1 MVDKGRT
8 STRQLTD
15 VSGLADDG
23 DSKGNVNVVCRFRP
37 LNQKEKDM
45 NEKPCVDF
53 GSDGKTVIVKS
64 QYDTM
69 GPLTFNFDKVFSPD
83 SIQNDVYE
91 AAARPIVESVLEGFN
106 GTVLTYGQTSSGK
119 THTMTGPSIDDPNQ
133 RGIIPRM
140 VNTVFSHIEN
150 ADDHLEFTVKV
161 AYCEIYLEKIR
172 DLLSPDKSNLKIS
185 EDKSRGIYIV
195 DLTEEYVVSD
205 QEVYNLMKT
214 GHSNREV
221 AYTHMNEGS
230 SRSHAIFS
238 LAVTQTNTRDLSSKS
253 GKLYLVDLAGSEK
266 VGKTGAEGKRLDEAK
281 NINKSLSTLGLVIFS
296 LTDGKSTHVPYR
308 DSKLT
313 RVLQDSLGGNSKTS
327 LIITCSP
334 ASYNEPE
341 TLSTLRFGIR
351 AKAIKNKPK
360 VNKEYS
366 VAELKMLLNQANEMI
381 AKKES
386 RVVLLEKYILDN
398 DMSLPTGITGE
409 ELKEETMA
417 NAKEYQ
423 EAVSMLE
430 IERQKLVDEL
440 ENSAQLKQN
449 LDSLSAKNMSLSKEN
464 DNLNGKLMSLLFTM
478 NSIEEKLQD
487 ALEEIERYKTKFDG
501 QTKHVHALE
510 EALKMQEARIN
521 EQAKE
526 ISRIP
531 IEFVPVVEKENL
543 LKDLKELKIRFK
555 SQEEALQESY
565 HRALEETKQKFDKL
579 IGETTTVEEI
589 TNLFTAEKE
598 KWTAEQHGLLKDLE
612 SKKNMIERLENEKEE
627 LRSTQEEEMKGKQE
641 SDTKLKEK
649 VNSLEKGLEQLTV
662 HYQLVAGK
670 YTAAKS
676 DIKNKDNKLKQYHER
691 NKKLERTI
699 STMKQEYED
708 LKEKFNNRENTVVDK
723 TEQGI
728 RAHAKIKKG
737 IKGGKS
743 TNQRVLAVLAP
754 DTFTYNLADTKTEH
768 QAHN

>member
-1 MVDKGRT
+1 MVDKGR
-8 STRQLTD
+8 
-15 VSGLADDG
+15 GLARQISEISSSIEESG
-23 DSKGNVNVVCRFRP
+23 ESKGNVNVVCRFRP

-64 QYDTM
+64 QYETM
-69 GPLTFNFDKVFSPD
+69 GPQTFNFDRVFNPD
-83 SIQNDVYE
+83 SIQNEVYE
-91 AAARPIVESVLEGFN
+91 VAARPIVDSVLEGFN

-119 THTMTGPSIDDPNQ
+119 THTMTGPSIDDVNQ

-140 VNTVFSHIEN
+140 VNTVFTHIEN
-150 ADDHLEFTVKV
+150 SDDHLEFTVKV

-172 DLLSPDKSNLKIS
+172 DLLSPDKNNLKIS
-185 EDKSRGIYIV
+185 EDKNRGIYIV
-195 DLTEEYVVSD
+195 DLTEEYVINS

-221 AYTHMNEGS
+221 GYTHMNEGS

-238 LAVTQTNTRDLSSKS
+238 LTVTQTNTRDLSSKS

-386 RVVLLEKYILDN
+386 RVVLLEKCILDN
-398 DMSLPTGITGE
+398 NIALPSGITGE

-440 ENSAQLKQN
+440 ENSAQLKQS
-449 LDSLSAKNMSLSKEN
+449 LDALTAKNVSLAREN
-464 DNLNGKLMSLLFTM
+464 DNLNSKMMNLLFTM
-478 NSIEEKLQD
+478 NTIEEKCQD
-487 ALEEIERYKTKFDG
+487 AVEESEKYKTRNEGSLKHIQVLEESI
-501 QTKHVHALE
+501 
-510 EALKMQEARIN
+510 KMHEARIV
-521 EQAKE
+521 EQGKE
-526 ISRIP
+526 IARIP
-531 IEFVPVVEKENL
+531 IDFVPVSEKEGL
-543 LKDLKELKIRFK
+543 LREVKELKSRFK
-555 SQEEALQESY
+555 SQEEELKKSY
-565 HRALEETKQKFDKL
+565 HQALLESNQNFEKLNQENMSKDELLNVLKEE
-579 IGETTTVEEI
+579 
-589 TNLFTAEKE
+589 NE
-598 KWTAEQHGLLKDLE
+598 KWTEKHQKLMADLE
-612 SKKNMIERLENEKEE
+612 LKNSIIEKLENERELLRTSQDEE
-627 LRSTQEEEMKGKQE
+627 SKVKQD
-641 SDTKLKEK
+641 SDSKLKEK

-662 HYQLVAGK
+662 HYQLVATK
-670 YTAAKS
+670 YASSKV
-676 DIKNKDNKLKQYHER
+676 DIKNKDSKLKQYHER
-691 NKKLERTI
+691 IKKLERTI
-699 STMKQEYED
+699 AIQKEEMENQRVKYEEINKSTI
-708 LKEKFNNRENTVVDK
+708 DK
-723 TEQGI
+723 PEVPQKT
-728 RAHAKIKKG
+728 HARIKKG
-737 IKGGKS
+737 IKGGKAS
-743 TNQRVLAVLAP
+743 NARVLAVLSPESFIYASKP
-754 DTFTYNLADTKTEH
+754 ETEST
-768 QAHN
+768 N